1 MRLVID
7 RFEGNYAIVVDDEEN
22 TYNVDRKLF
31 IDNKE
36 GDVVYLAYSILETND
51 EHNEVKE
58 LMDKL
63 FED

>member
-7 RFEGNYAIVVDDEEN
+7 RFEGDYAIVVDDNEN

-31 IDNKE
+31 EDNKE
-36 GDVVYLAYSILETND
+36 GDVVYLAYSLLEQS
-51 EHNEVKE
+51 ESNEAEE
-58 LMDKL
+58 LVNKL